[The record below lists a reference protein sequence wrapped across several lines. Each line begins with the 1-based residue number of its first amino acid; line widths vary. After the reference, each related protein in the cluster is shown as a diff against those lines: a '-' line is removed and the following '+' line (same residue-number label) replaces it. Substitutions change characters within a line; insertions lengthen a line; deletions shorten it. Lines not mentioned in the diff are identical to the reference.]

1 MENRGLVSVIVPVY
15 NTENYIGRCIN
26 SILQQS
32 YSFFELLLIDDGSS
46 DDSGLIVEEYA
57 KKDSRIHVFH
67 QVNAGV
73 SAARNLGIKEA
84 HGEYVT
90 FIDSDDYIN
99 KDCLLN
105 LVVPDYDLV
114 IGSSARIIAS
124 LPPYEDEFFLGKHMV
139 GEAIM
144 KYTSLAALYI
154 SVAKLYKTS
163 IIRQHQ
169 ILFDSNLYTCEDT
182 MFVCSYLLHVDRIK
196 VSSYIGYIYRDDL
209 ASLSL
214 RGVPYSYVT
223 YFLKQMTSVYKT
235 LDHVFNIDT
244 TNIVYGLIMYI
255 YHRYLVYIS
264 HGGIVD
270 IKEKLMIAFADPILK
285 EFFFNKRV
293 IVRVAGKRVIIYN
306 WMMRHRMFNILAFYV
321 KWQKRYL

>member
-124 LPPYEDEFFLGKHMV
+124 LPPYEDEFF
-139 GEAIM
+139 
-144 KYTSLAALYI
+144 
-154 SVAKLYKTS
+154 
-163 IIRQHQ
+163 
-169 ILFDSNLYTCEDT
+169 
-182 MFVCSYLLHVDRIK
+182 
-196 VSSYIGYIYRDDL
+196 
-209 ASLSL
+209 
-214 RGVPYSYVT
+214 
-223 YFLKQMTSVYKT
+223 
-235 LDHVFNIDT
+235 
-244 TNIVYGLIMYI
+244 
-255 YHRYLVYIS
+255 
-264 HGGIVD
+264 
-270 IKEKLMIAFADPILK
+270 
-285 EFFFNKRV
+285 
-293 IVRVAGKRVIIYN
+293 
-306 WMMRHRMFNILAFYV
+306 
-321 KWQKRYL
+321 